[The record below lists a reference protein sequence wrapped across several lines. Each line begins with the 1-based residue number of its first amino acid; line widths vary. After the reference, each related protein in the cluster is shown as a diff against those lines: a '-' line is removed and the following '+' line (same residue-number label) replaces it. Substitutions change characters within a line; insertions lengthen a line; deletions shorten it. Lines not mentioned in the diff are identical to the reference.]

1 MRDKAFEFLVYLSM
15 GIYYGVWDIK
25 DKVVGIFR

>member
-1 MRDKAFEFLVYLSM
+1 MRDKAFEFFVHLSM
-15 GIYYGVWDIK
+15 FIYYGAWDIK